1 MDIALSFHQTRLDIP
16 VVGMPCFRG
25 GFQRG
30 RHRGKKFNATN
41 LEHVDRVE
49 FPKRS
54 REGARQ
60 WVEALYV
67 FLDLGES

>member
-16 VVGMPCFRG
+16 IVGMPLFQEGSRG
-25 GFQRG
+25 VDIE
-30 RHRGKKFNATN
+30 GKVRLTN
-41 LEHVDRVE
+41 LEHVDRAE

-54 REGARQ
+54 RENPGQ

-67 FLDLGES
+67 FLELVES